1 MTLRIAAIG
10 CGDIAQRRHFPDIA
24 AMGEEVQLVAI
35 AGRDPGRVQACAERF
50 GVPKWYTDP
59 AAMLADPDI
68 DAVLILTPPDSHGEH
83 AAMAVR
89 AGKHVLVEKP
99 MVTSVAQARALT
111 QAVRTQ
117 NAKKPIVFHPLPQP
131 ATPELDLVRALI
143 AAGVIGEVT
152 GVECHRGHRGPTHAS
167 WFYDRGRAG
176 GGVLMDL
183 GIYGLTMI
191 ATLFGP
197 ALRMTASCT
206 RRFDL
211 RTMDDGSLVRPDV
224 EDSAL
229 LTLQLANG
237 IAASLTASWNG
248 CLSHHET
255 RMRTV
260 VSGRAGMLHFGVADR
275 AVYVFRPDG
284 TDAPSSAAPGPA
296 ALDIA
301 PSCLAPSEASVFDGL
316 ACRRYVPDQH
326 APTASI
332 IAGFAAR
339 IAAGD
344 VSTRALDIQAH
355 VFEIIAAAYQP
366 ERAGVALQGF

>member
-1 MTLRIAAIG
+1 MGLRIAAIG
-10 CGDIAQRRHFPDIA
+10 CGDIAQRRHFLDIA
-24 AMGEEVQLVAI
+24 AMGEEVLLVAV
-35 AGRDPGRVQACAERF
+35 AGRDPGRVKACAERF

-59 AAMLADPDI
+59 KAMLADPDI

-83 AAMAVR
+83 AEMAVR

-99 MVTSVAQARALT
+99 MVTSMAQARAVT
-111 QAVRTQ
+111 HAVRTQ
-117 NAKKPIVFHPLPQP
+117 NAKKPIVFHPLPQF

-143 AAGVIGEVT
+143 AAGAIGEVT

-167 WFYDRGRAG
+167 WFYDHGQSG

-197 ALRMTASCT
+197 AVRMTASCT
-206 RRFDL
+206 RRFDV
-211 RTMDDGSLVRPDV
+211 RTMDDGSSVRPDV

-229 LTLQLANG
+229 LTLQLARG

-260 VSGRAGMLHFGVADR
+260 VTGRVGLLHFGVADR

-284 TDAPSSAAPGPA
+284 DYSWAPA
-296 ALDIA
+296 A
-301 PSCLAPSEASVFDGL
+301 SEASVFDGL
-316 ACRRYVPDQH
+316 ACRRYMPGQVS
-326 APTASI
+326 PTSSI
-332 IAGFAAR
+332 VAGFAAR

-344 VSTRALDIQAH
+344 CSIRALDIQAH
-355 VFEIIAAAYQP
+355 VLEIIAAAYRP
-366 ERAGVALQGF
+366 DSAGVALQGF